1 MAKYDGATVLEK
13 IRELTFRSRRVE
25 TNVTLYTGPEL
36 GRLAESVGQRNIFGG
51 YNWDTRVRNR
61 SAKYTVVLGSEKIA
75 TRNPSPEQAET
86 LSDMDR
92 EFARIFGGEHD
103 GKKYPGHA
111 NQLPIDL
118 VHRVMGSG
126 EDQDFTFNCY
136 LMVTTKNRANHH
148 ISYMWGKMCRV
159 ADSVEGADN
168 LYMLMAPDIHTGTFG
183 RFYCFPEQNVT
194 IGLGSDYM
202 GEAKKGMLRMA
213 MHQAKRKRILGIH
226 AGTKIVRAF
235 SHTKEAL
242 ECYGVV
248 ILGNSGTGKTT
259 NIGHTHYLNRAGE
272 QALVV
277 QDDFAGLRLK
287 DGRILGTEQ
296 AMFLKTDLDEEDV
309 LLRPAAE
316 SPELVSQNVYIDRR
330 GEIQYLEEDLCANGR
345 AILPLGALPK
355 ERRYESIDLPPL
367 EELDG
372 LFILINTRANTVVP
386 ILQELT
392 PEQCAAY
399 FMLGESIETAAGDPT
414 KAGQS
419 TRVVGMNAFIVGDP
433 AEDGN
438 LFYEYL
444 KRYQSKVRCFLMNS
458 GGVGEIPNPQ
468 NPRIPE
474 RPANRPWKNGIG
486 YVTRAL
492 FRNTATWSDY
502 PDFGTKVLTG
512 GVRDEHGKIFNM
524 GRFDPHRLYDPAT
537 REEMVSKLNRERVH
551 HLERFPNLDP
561 RIKEAVIKTHL
572 L

>member
-1 MAKYDGATVLEK
+1 MAKYDGATVLK
-13 IRELTFRSRRVE
+13 KVRELTSRSRRVE
-25 TNVTLYTGPEL
+25 TNVTVYTGPEL
-36 GRLAESVGQRNIFGG
+36 GRLAEGVGQRNVFGG

-61 SAKYTVVLGSEKIA
+61 SAKYTVVLGSKKTA
-75 TRNPSPEQAET
+75 TRNPSPEQADT
-86 LSDMDR
+86 LSGMDR
-92 EFARIFGGEHD
+92 QFTRTFGGEHD

-111 NQLPIDL
+111 NQTPIDL

-148 ISYMWGKMCRV
+148 ISYMWGKMGRV
-159 ADSVEGADN
+159 VDPVKGAED
-168 LYMLMAPDIHTGTFG
+168 LYMLMVPDIYTGDFG

-213 MHQAKRKRILGIH
+213 MHQAKGKGILGVH

-235 SHTKEAL
+235 SRSKEAL
-242 ECYGVV
+242 QRYGVAV
-248 ILGNSGTGKTT
+248 FGNSGTGKTT
-259 NIGHTHYLNRAGE
+259 NIGHTHYLNKEGE

-287 DGRILGTEQ
+287 DGRILGTER
-296 AMFLKTDLDEEDV
+296 AMFLKTDLDEDDV
-309 LLRPAAE
+309 LLRPATE
-316 SPELVSQNVYIDRR
+316 SPEFVSQNVYIDHR

-345 AILPLGALPK
+345 GILPLRALPK
-355 ERRYESIDLPPL
+355 ERRYESIDVPPL

-399 FMLGESIETAAGDPT
+399 FVLGESIETAAGDPT

-433 AEDGN
+433 AEEGN

-444 KRYQSKVRCFLMNS
+444 KRYENKVRCVLMNS
-458 GGVGEIPNPQ
+458 GGVGEIRDPENPT
-468 NPRIPE
+468 IPM
-474 RPANRPWKNGIG
+474 RPANRPWKTGIG
-486 YVTRAL
+486 YVSRAL
-492 FRNTATWSDY
+492 FRNTATWSDC
-502 PDFGTKVLTG
+502 PDFGTKVLTA
-512 GVRDEHGKIFNM
+512 GVRDEHGKIFDM
-524 GRFDPHRLYDPAT
+524 GRFDPRQLYDPAT
-537 REEMVSKLNRERVH
+537 REEMVRKLNRERVH

-561 RIKEAVIKTHL
+561 KIKEAVIQTHL